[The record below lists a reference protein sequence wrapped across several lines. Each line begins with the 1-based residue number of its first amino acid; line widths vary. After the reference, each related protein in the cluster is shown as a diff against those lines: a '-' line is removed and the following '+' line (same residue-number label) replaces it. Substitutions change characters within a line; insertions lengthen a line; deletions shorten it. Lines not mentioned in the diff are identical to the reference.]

1 MADFAFS
8 VLWILAFSALQVISL
23 SWGEIK
29 RLKETMF
36 TIEAVLQDVEQSLI
50 SEDLEI
56 WLKQLDVVLKK
67 ASDLLYEIELRSQG
81 SAGQKLCRFFS
92 SSNPLVF
99 CFRIGHRI
107 KKMIE
112 GIDEILAERDRVV
125 VVLQPPEIEMPVRRD
140 MWPLAVYSCHG
151 AKLQDVVDVVERIK
165 GISHEIIDRIDK
177 LSCFGRDDDRAR
189 PIVYIVGV
197 CVDPFFLYIP
207 FLSHTKLCLGMNTE
221 LWKVVVAL
229 RTLADFFTALILLPQ
244 LSRRMSSIKLIL
256 LMCVKYLVLAPIPQ
270 VNNRTINL

>member
-1 MADFAFS
+1 MMADFAFS

-29 RLKETMF
+29 RLKETVS
-36 TIEAVLQDVEQSLI
+36 TIEAVLQDVEQIPI

-56 WLKQLDVVLKK
+56 WLKQLDVVLKN
-67 ASDLLYEIELRSQG
+67 ASDLLYEIELRIQG

-99 CFRIGHRI
+99 YFRIGHRI

-112 GIDEILAERDRVV
+112 GIDVI
-125 VVLQPPEIEMPVRRD
+125 VVLQPPESEMPVRRD
-140 MWPLAVYSCHG
+140 MWPLAAHCCHG
-151 AKLQDVVDVVERIK
+151 PRSQDVVDVVERIK

-177 LSCFGRDDDRAR
+177 LSCFGRDDNRAR

-207 FLSHTKLCLGMNTE
+207 FLSHTKMCLGINKE
-221 LWKVVVAL
+221 LWKVAVAL
-229 RTLADFFTALILLPQ
+229 RTVADFFTALILLPQ
-244 LSRRMSSIKLIL
+244 LSRCMSSIKLIL

-270 VNNRTINL
+270 VINRTINLIMSFLI